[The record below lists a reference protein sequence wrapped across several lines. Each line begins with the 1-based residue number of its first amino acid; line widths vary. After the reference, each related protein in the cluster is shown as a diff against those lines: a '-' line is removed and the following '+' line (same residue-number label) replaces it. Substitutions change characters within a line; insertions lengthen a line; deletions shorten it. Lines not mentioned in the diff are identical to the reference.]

1 MRRTRWVRRP
11 ISLKPQTDPESV
23 HVDAPVISVKGMRI
37 TRGDLPICEA
47 KKKAELAAP
56 RGAARGWQK
65 SAEGIVGPSSTG
77 PKAQT
82 SRKERSFHFDGEG
95 DADKR
100 EEEPKFPGGGSG
112 RNLRDKP
119 AKASS
124 TTAMKENTE
133 PSTTQ
138 LMETV
143 VERGN
148 MKLALK
154 RVETNDGSAGI
165 DEMTVKELRGY
176 LKEHWPKIKEQLL
189 EGSYRPAAVRGA
201 EIPKPSGGMR
211 QLGIPTVP
219 DRLIQQALN
228 QVLSPIFERNFS
240 QSSYGFRPGRSAHQ
254 AVRRAQSYVASGKR
268 WLVDIDL
275 EKFFDRVNH
284 DILMSRVARRVS
296 DKRVLLLIRR
306 YLQAGIMQGGLVTAS
321 REGTPQGGPLSPLLS
336 NIMLDDL
343 DRELERRG
351 LRFCRYADDCNIHVS
366 SRRAGQRVLGSVRN
380 FLERR
385 LKLKVNLE
393 KSAVARPWQRKFLGY
408 SMTSHLRP
416 RLKVARQ
423 SVKRIRDK
431 LKESFRR
438 GRGRRLDRFIGQ
450 ELNPILRGWG
460 NYFQLAEVEG
470 TFEELDGWVRRKLR
484 QMLWRQWKRSH
495 TRATRLMQRGLAK
508 ERAWKSAANGR
519 GSWWNSGAS
528 HMNEAF
534 PKRYFDHLGLLSL
547 LNHKRGVLKTT

>member
-1 MRRTRWVRRP
+1 MVREMP
-11 ISLKPQTDPESV
+11 T
-23 HVDAPVISVKGMRI
+23 
-37 TRGDLPICEA
+37 
-47 KKKAELAAP
+47 
-56 RGAARGWQK
+56 
-65 SAEGIVGPSSTG
+65 
-77 PKAQT
+77 
-82 SRKERSFHFDGEG
+82 
-95 DADKR
+95 KR
-100 EEEPKFPGGGSG
+100 EEKPKFLGGGSG

-119 AKASS
+119 VKASS
-124 TTAMKENTE
+124 TTARKENPD
-133 PSTTQ
+133 PSTAQ
-138 LMETV
+138 LMEAV
-143 VERGN
+143 VERSN
-148 MKLALK
+148 MLLALR
-154 RVETNDGSAGI
+154 RVEQNRGSAGI
-165 DEMTVKELRGY
+165 DEMQVGELRGY
-176 LKEHWPKIKEQLL
+176 LKEHWPKIKAKLL
-189 EGSYRPAAVRGA
+189 EGSYRPEAVRGVKV
-201 EIPKPSGGMR
+201 PKPSGGMR
-211 QLGIPTVP
+211 QLGIPTVL

-228 QVLSPIFERNFS
+228 QVLSPVFDRNFS

-254 AVRRAQSYVASGKR
+254 AVRQAQGYVANGKR

-284 DILMSRVARRVS
+284 DILMSRVARRIS
-296 DKRVLLLIRR
+296 DKRVLLLTRR
-306 YLQAGIMQGGLVTAS
+306 YLQAGIMRGGLVTAN

-351 LRFCRYADDCNIHVS
+351 LWFCRYADDCNIHVS
-366 SRRAGQRVLGSVRN
+366 SRRAGQRVLGSVSH

-416 RLKVARQ
+416 QLKVARQ
-423 SVKRIRDK
+423 SVQRIREK

-460 NYFQLAEVEG
+460 NYFQLAQVEG
-470 TFEELDGWVRRKLR
+470 TFEELDGWVRRNLR
-484 QMLWRQWKRSH
+484 QMLWRQWKRSP
-495 TRATRLMQRGLAK
+495 TRATRLMQRGLDK
-508 ERAWKSAANGR
+508 ERAWKSAGNGR

-534 PKRYFDHLGLLSL
+534 PKRYFDQVGLLSL